1 MGMVKHSQTLQ
12 CLYNILKKV
21 RDEGHFLH
29 VDKHE
34 DIPEDFNTLSI
45 KCFYKVIISLLM
57 SMIKHSQST

>member
-1 MGMVKHSQTLQ
+1 MGMVKHSQTFQ

-34 DIPEDFNTLSI
+34 DIPEDFQHFEHQMFLQIDN
-45 KCFYKVIISLLM
+45 II
-57 SMIKHSQST
+57 IDEHD